1 MIIDSIGN
9 FEKYISLHKDFE
21 KAFSFLRDLREDEK
35 EGTTILDE
43 GCVWATVIG
52 VNNAPRVS
60 NTPNSAKVFEAHK
73 RFVDIHYILSG
84 EEKFGYANI
93 DRLKTKQPYNA
104 MDDYQLL
111 EGEINAILL
120 KKGDFMITFPEDA
133 HIPDLEKTNDE
144 KLVRVVVKVRI

>member
-1 MIIDSIGN
+1 MIIDSISN
-9 FEKYISLHKDFE
+9 FDKYISLHKDFA
-21 KAFSFLRDLREDEK
+21 KVFSFLHELKEDAK

-43 GCVWATVIG
+43 DNVWANIIG
-52 VNNAPRVS
+52 INHV
-60 NTPNSAKVFEAHK
+60 PNKTKVFEAH
-73 RFVDIHYILSG
+73 REFFDIHYILSG

-104 MDDYQLL
+104 VDDYELL
-111 EGEINAILL
+111 EGETNIILL

-133 HIPDLEKTNDE
+133 HIPDFEKTNDD